1 MLTGSL
7 VVLRAPVPAD
17 MPVLTAMRNDAA
29 LQRRLMAQPR
39 PNDAA
44 RVQDW
49 LNRRLGDPHGLF
61 FVIAEA
67 TDDRAVGFVQLTGMD
82 PVHGR
87 ADLGIA
93 LVATA
98 QGRGYGRQAI
108 ELLEA
113 HARDV
118 FGLRKIG
125 LRVLVENEAAFKLYR
140 KLGYREVGV
149 LAEDFYHGGA
159 YHDVRV
165 MEHLLV

>member
-7 VVLRAPVPAD
+7 VVLRAPQPAD
-17 MPVLTAMRNDAA
+17 MAVLAAMRNDAA
-29 LQRRLMAQPR
+29 LQRRLMAQAR

-44 RVQDW
+44 RVADW
-49 LNRRLGDPHGLF
+49 LNRRLGDPQGLF

-67 TDDRAVGFVQLTGMD
+67 AADRAVGFVQLTGMD
-82 PVHGR
+82 PVHGHGH
-87 ADLGIA
+87 LGIA
-93 LVATA
+93 LVEAA
-98 QGRGYGRQAI
+98 QGRGYGQEAI
-108 ELLEA
+108 QLLEA

-118 FGLRKIG
+118 FGLRKIV
-125 LRVLVENEAAFKLYR
+125 LKVLVENEAAFRLYR

-159 YHDVRV
+159 HHDVRL